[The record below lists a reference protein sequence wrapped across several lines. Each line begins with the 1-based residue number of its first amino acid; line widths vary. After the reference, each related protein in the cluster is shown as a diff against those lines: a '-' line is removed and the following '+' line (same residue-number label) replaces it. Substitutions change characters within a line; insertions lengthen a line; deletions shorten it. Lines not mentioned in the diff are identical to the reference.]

1 MLNKQKMDDYFKNFI
16 TVAIKNKSHLEVFL
30 KSVDTMSHEEKEYIR
45 DLWEI
50 ETLNVSEE
58 EDEDILDMDK
68 DELEEYALEEFNVDL
83 DKRHNISTLIEQVI
97 EIKEQKED

>member
-1 MLNKQKMDDYFKNFI
+1 MLNKQKMDDYFENFI
-16 TVAIKNKSHLEVFL
+16 TVAIKNRSHLEVFL
-30 KSVDTMSHEEKEYIR
+30 TSVDTTMSHEEKEYIR

-50 ETLNVSEE
+50 ETLNVPE